1 MSDVSASNARVGV
14 TPRRERA
21 SAMLGHTA
29 GPISR
34 AIADVVDVV
43 LAIVVTVIV
52 WLGAALVR
60 FVIAPLRFEW
70 PTPGIV
76 SLAVI
81 AWIVLVVYLAIAWSG
96 TGRSVGKQLMG
107 LRVQMRDGA
116 PLAGGRALARAITC
130 AAFPLGLLSSFFN
143 RDNAS
148 LQDVVLRT
156 TVVYDW
162 RPKVPR

>member
-1 MSDVSASNARVGV
+1 
-14 TPRRERA
+14 
-21 SAMLGHTA
+21 MLGHTA

-43 LAIVVTVIV
+43 VAIVVTVIV
-52 WLGAALVR
+52 WLGAALAR

-81 AWIVLVVYLAIAWSG
+81 AWIFLVVYLAIAWSG

-107 LRVQMRDGA
+107 LRVRMKGGA
-116 PLAGGRALARAITC
+116 PLGGGRALARAVTC
-130 AAFPLGLLSSFFN
+130 AVFPLGLLSSFFN

-148 LQDVVLRT
+148 LQDVLLRT

-162 RPKVPR
+162 QPKVPR